1 MTWPFIPPAL
11 QAQIPLAAEFG
22 YTAPV
27 SPRKRLTG
35 IGVLNGAVTSRDT
48 CTSERGIFSS
58 EPKTSARPSRARADS
73 LAVRA
78 GEPQG
83 SPVLHRYANPVRAAS
98 QLALG
103 AALQTVNGARAMSQ
117 NQLVTVEF
125 HGQTLVAALIDGK
138 PYVAMRPIVENIG
151 LDWKSQYARINR
163 NLVMSKGVVMM
174 TIPSDGGNQET
185 LCLPLDLLNGWLF
198 GVDVNRVKDEIKPK
212 LIRYQEECYRVLFQH
227 FMPQQAAAAQPDP
240 ANSFTVQPGDK
251 LSEGQQIA
259 LRALLEI
266 NAKKLPQARQA
277 GAMVKGWSKLKAHF
291 GVSYRDIPAER
302 FVEAMSI
309 MARHVASFDQ
319 VEPVELKPD
328 AELIRRAFALSAEI
342 SSQVQRSVFDAVL
355 AGDEPGDCLRWIFSL
370 DLDRGPQSHTV
381 SWLAPI
387 EQDAVVMSMS
397 KLAQAIGSG
406 DLVPGA
412 DDLLALMSACTS
424 QIARR
429 MAPQLAH

>member
-1 MTWPFIPPAL
+1 
-11 QAQIPLAAEFG
+11 
-22 YTAPV
+22 
-27 SPRKRLTG
+27 
-35 IGVLNGAVTSRDT
+35 
-48 CTSERGIFSS
+48 
-58 EPKTSARPSRARADS
+58 
-73 LAVRA
+73 
-78 GEPQG
+78 
-83 SPVLHRYANPVRAAS
+83 
-98 QLALG
+98 
-103 AALQTVNGARAMSQ
+103 MSQ
-117 NQLVTVEF
+117 TLVTVDF
-125 HGQTLVAALIDGK
+125 HGQSLLAVLVDGQ
-138 PYVAMRPIVENIG
+138 PYVAMRPICKNIG
-151 LDWKSQYARINR
+151 LQWNGQFERINR
-163 NLVMSKGVVMM
+163 NPVMSEGVRVIR
-174 TIPSDGGNQET
+174 TPSSGGDQDMV
-185 LCLPLDLLNGWLF
+185 CLPLDLLNGWLF
-198 GVDVNRVKDEIKPK
+198 GVDVNRVKDEIRPK
-212 LIRYQEECYRVLFQH
+212 LIRYQKECFGVLYRH

-251 LSEGQQIA
+251 LSAGQQIA
-259 LRALLEI
+259 LRALLEA

-328 AELIRRAFALSAEI
+328 ADLARRAFALSAEI

-387 EQDAVVMSMS
+387 EQDAVVMSLS